1 MAEASASSWR
11 RRAGAGRSLAAFAD
25 VPEVAPVLVRLLLED
40 QDTAVT
46 RETARAL
53 AEAGTPAAS
62 RIVAQGLAAAGDS
75 RADWIETGLR
85 DALADDAPR

>member
-11 RRAGAGRSLAAFAD
+11 RRAGAGRCLAAFAD
-25 VPEVAPVLVRLLLED
+25 VPEVAPVLVRLLLD

-53 AEAGTPAAS
+53 AEAGTPSAS
-62 RIVAQGLAAAGDS
+62 RIVAQGLAVAGDS

-85 DALADDAPR
+85 DALADEATR